1 MLRNIRQVRVVGF
14 LSIALLL
21 AVSGLSPTD
30 AAAQT
35 QPRPPVKGRYKLKID
50 TSPQQAAV
58 YWDSSPAQQPKLY
71 GIAGYTPITIKVPK
85 GAVKIVLE
93 LSGFKPYEQVLDV
106 RKSTTITPT
115 LERAPRMAKLDLQSN
130 TDSAGAEVVIDGV
143 PRGTI
148 PNSFEMTAGRHQIE
162 VKKAGHKNFSDWVD
176 LQEGE
181 RRTRDVTLERA
192 EAPTG
197 TLLVNS
203 DAGGEVFVDGQRKDV
218 APAIVSGLPAGDH
231 VVEVK
236 KDGYPAWR
244 QTVNVP
250 AGQQVKVTAN
260 FGAMTNSTLRIISN
274 EPDVEIFVDGEQKG
288 KAPVTIQSIKPGEHI
303 VGGRKTRFK
312 PVEQTVRVAA
322 GENAIVSFRMEVAP
336 PDRPK
341 ATLKIQSQVPNAE
354 VFLDGSSL
362 GRAPVDRND
371 LDPGKHYVVVHKDGF
386 TDFKREV
393 ILLENQ
399 VITMVADLAATG
411 GLRIL
416 SSPEGADVKIDG
428 ELIGKTPVQRD
439 AVPSG
444 DHIVEFKMAG
454 FFDHKETMKIEGG
467 REKVFSVDL
476 KALPSGPTPE
486 QVQRRKMGMS
496 SFGAKT
502 NPVGGVTADFGAGYP
517 YYITVRLTVG
527 AVAKPGIDVGVE
539 FQTFFSIANLSL
551 FGKIQL
557 FEAGPFALGARADL
571 GGGTG
576 VNGRD
581 TRFADAA
588 LIASL
593 AFGGVA
599 TVNGS
604 IRGSWWSDKFCP
616 TQNQV
621 NNEVEQDLFCTDATT
636 KMMLFPGS
644 DPQFGARYSGT
655 RLYFG
660 IGFTAAI
667 DRFMSVFFQLEGLPF
682 ADELNYEPRQAF
694 MEPYN
699 GALIADKDHFVYGMG
714 GITLKF

>member
-1 MLRNIRQVRVVGF
+1 M
-14 LSIALLL
+14 
-21 AVSGLSPTD
+21 
-30 AAAQT
+30 
-35 QPRPPVKGRYKLKID
+35 
-50 TSPQQAAV
+50 
-58 YWDSSPAQQPKLY
+58 
-71 GIAGYTPITIKVPK
+71 
-85 GAVKIVLE
+85 
-93 LSGFKPYEQVLDV
+93 
-106 RKSTTITPT
+106 
-115 LERAPRMAKLDLQSN
+115 
-130 TDSAGAEVVIDGV
+130 
-143 PRGTI
+143 
-148 PNSFEMTAGRHQIE
+148 
-162 VKKAGHKNFSDWVD
+162 
-176 LQEGE
+176 
-181 RRTRDVTLERA
+181 
-192 EAPTG
+192 
-197 TLLVNS
+197 
-203 DAGGEVFVDGQRKDV
+203 
-218 APAIVSGLPAGDH
+218 
-231 VVEVK
+231 K

-336 PDRPK
+336 PDWPK
-341 ATLKIQSQVPNAE
+341 ATLK
-354 VFLDGSSL
+354 SSRRFPTPRCSWTAPASG
-362 GRAPVDRND
+362 GRRWIATI

-517 YYITVRLTVG
+517 YYVTVRLTVG

-557 FEAGPFALGARADL
+557 FEAGPFALGARADV

-604 IRGSWWSDKFCP
+604 IRGSYWSDKFCP

-621 NNEVEQDLFCTDATT
+621 NNEVEQDGFCTDATT

-644 DPQFGARYSGT
+644 DPQFGTRYSGT

>member
-21 AVSGLSPTD
+21 AVSGLGPTE

-50 TSPQQAAV
+50 SSPQQAAV
-58 YWDSSPAQQPKLY
+58 YWDSSAAQQPKLY

-260 FGAMTNSTLRIISN
+260 FGAMTNSSLRIISN

-336 PDRPK
+336 PDRPR

-476 KALPSGPTPE
+476 KALPSGPSPE
-486 QVQRRKMGMS
+486 QVARRKMAMS

-517 YYITVRLTVG
+517 YYVTVRLTVG

-539 FQTFFSIANLSL
+539 FQTFFSIANLAL

-616 TQNQV
+616 SMNQF
-621 NNEVEQDLFCTDATT
+621 NNGVERDTFCTDLPTQMA
-636 KMMLFPGS
+636 LFGNV
-644 DPQFGARYSGT
+644 DPNTNRYSGT

-660 IGFTAAI
+660 IGFSAAI
-667 DRFMSVFFQLEGLPF
+667 DRFTSIFFQLEGLPF

-694 MEPYN
+694 EEPYN